1 MLDWFRDLAMS
12 TIVAPKLTYKDLQAM
27 PNDGKRY
34 ELIDGEVYITP
45 SPSWRHQEILGNI
58 YIALR
63 TFVEERDLGKVSL
76 APLDVVFDQR
86 NALQPDLLFVRKDR
100 LNVIQHGHIEG
111 PPDLVIEVLSPSTAS
126 YDRDTKI
133 QVYARSGVSEI
144 WFVDPESRTV
154 DVLNLGADGRFI
166 LTAHL
171 SGDGAIAAAVLP
183 GLPLSLRQVFAS

>member
-1 MLDWFRDLAMS
+1 MS

-34 ELIDGEVYITP
+34 ELIDGEVYMTP

-100 LNVIQHGHIEG
+100 LSVIQHGHIEG

-133 QVYARSGVSEI
+133 QVYARSGVYEI
-144 WFVDPESRTV
+144 WFVEPESRTV
-154 DVLNLGADGRFI
+154 DILNLGADGRFI

-171 SGDGAIAAAVLP
+171 SGDGAIVSAVLP
-183 GLPLSLRQVFAS
+183 GLLLTLRQVFAS